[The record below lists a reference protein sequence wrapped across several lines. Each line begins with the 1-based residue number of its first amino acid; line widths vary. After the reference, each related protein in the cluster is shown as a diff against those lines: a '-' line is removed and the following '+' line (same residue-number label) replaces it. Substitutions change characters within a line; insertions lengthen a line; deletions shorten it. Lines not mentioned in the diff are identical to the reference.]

1 MAVELLVHQAPAGM
15 VSTPKLLMMQTH
27 EPDDAILRT
36 LLYADVFDYPLTP
49 AEIHHYLIASPAA
62 APAPPEVIEAAL
74 CSSAWLTTRVTR
86 VNGYVT
92 LRDREAIGAVRD
104 ERRRHSAD
112 LWAHARRWGYWLGC
126 LPFVRLVA
134 VTGALAVDNSPPG
147 DDIDFLLVTAP
158 GRVWLARALA
168 VVLVRLARLRGVG
181 LCPNYVLAHSALAQA
196 QRNLYAAHDLQQ
208 MVPLVG
214 LGVYREM
221 QAANAWSRE
230 YLPHAHGPLRAEPE
244 QPPRGWGARWQ
255 RWGERLLGGRLGDR
269 VEAWERARKQRKFA
283 SAARQPHAAAEL
295 DGEHVKGHF
304 EDNGRPILREFQAR
318 LERYGGA
325 DQR

>member
-49 AEIHHYLIASPAA
+49 AEIHYYLIASPAA

-74 CSSAWLTTRVTR
+74 RSSAWLTTRVTR

-214 LGVYREM
+214 QGVYREM

-255 RWGERLLGGRLGDR
+255 RWGATSSSTTPSRRPTARMPRPPALPTTCRRSLGHCCWRRSPRCAPPWRTRSARLPRS
-269 VEAWERARKQRKFA
+269 
-283 SAARQPHAAAEL
+283 SAAPRS
-295 DGEHVKGHF
+295 
-304 EDNGRPILREFQAR
+304 RPRSR
-318 LERYGGA
+318 C
-325 DQR
+325 